1 MLKPSQFTIVTDINN
16 SEVAVYNTLTNAF
29 AILERELW
37 ETYEATG
44 NWEKHPY
51 GEDLTKYGFLVPVEV
66 DEYQTFLLTRNK
78 VKFHS
83 GHLTFTVL
91 TTFTCNLAC
100 KYCMQAPVRLE
111 SDAGADVA
119 TDEVSALNTAKFI
132 EKVAGEYQP
141 NEITLTYFGGEPLAN
156 IEAIESIHNY
166 LKEVLPEKIR
176 LNQMAIT
183 NGVLVPR
190 CIDRL
195 CQIGVST
202 LQITLDGP
210 RQIHDARRV
219 GIGGAGT
226 FDKVVAGISA
236 ALEAGIF
243 VAIHTVIDSHNA
255 PHIRELA
262 QFLHQRFDKY
272 LDRFAIN
279 VGLASNPGWDSQHC
293 ARYISDSHATAVEFV
308 QAVDA
313 VLDEGLQIVDFL
325 ISSPC
330 PRERDNEFIIAP
342 DGGLYKCISAV
353 GRDAFHVG
361 NIQDTP
367 LSIAHRSASLINFGA
382 PVNECRHCPYLPYC
396 NGGCRFNAWVKTGN
410 IFSLDCWK
418 EFHADSLPALL
429 RLYASTISTSY
440 PHIRRKVRD
449 L

>member
-1 MLKPSQFTIVTDINN
+1 MLKPSQFTITTDINN
-16 SEVAVYNTLTNAF
+16 TEVAVYNILTNAF
-29 AILERELW
+29 AVLERELW
-37 ETYEATG
+37 RTYEADGT
-44 NWEKHPY
+44 WEAHPHI
-51 GEDLTKYGFLVPVEV
+51 EVLTKHGFLVPVDV
-66 DEYQTFLLTRNK
+66 DEYQTFLLNRNK
-78 VKFHS
+78 VKFYS

-91 TTFTCNLAC
+91 TTFGCNLAC
-100 KYCMQAPVRLE
+100 KYCMQNPVRLE
-111 SDAGADVA
+111 HSTEAAVA
-119 TDEVSALNTAKFI
+119 TDDMNAMSTAEFI
-132 EKVAGEYQP
+132 KKVVGEYLP

-156 IEAIESIHNY
+156 IEGIETLHNF
-166 LKEVLPEKIR
+166 LKEALPAKTQ

-190 CIDRL
+190 YTDRL
-195 CQIGVST
+195 CQIGIST

-219 GIGGAGT
+219 SIGGTGT

-255 PHIRELA
+255 PYIRELA
-262 QFLHQRFDKY
+262 QFLRQHFNNY
-272 LDRFAIN
+272 LDRLAVN

-293 ARYISDSHATAVEFV
+293 ALYISDSHTTAMEFV
-308 QAVDA
+308 QAVES
-313 VLDEGLQIVDFL
+313 VLDEGLQIIDFL

-367 LSIAHRSASLINFGA
+367 LTIAHRSASLINFGA
-382 PVNECRHCPYLPYC
+382 PVNECRPCPYLPYC
-396 NGGCRFNAWVKTGN
+396 NGGCRFNAWVKTGD

-418 EFHADSLPALL
+418 EFHAASLPALL
-429 RLYASTISTSY
+429 RLYAQTTATSY
-440 PHIRRKVRD
+440 PHIRRKVRE

>member
-1 MLKPSQFTIVTDINN
+1 MLKPSQFTIATGINDT
-16 SEVAVYNTLTNAF
+16 EVAVYNTLTNAF
-29 AILERELW
+29 AVLERGLW
-37 ETYEATG
+37 QTYEVDGA
-44 NWEKHPY
+44 WEAHPHV
-51 GEDLTKYGFLVPVEV
+51 EDLTKYGFLVPADV
-66 DEYQTFLLTRNK
+66 DEYQTFLLNRNK
-78 VKFHS
+78 VKFYS

-91 TTFTCNLAC
+91 TTFACNLAC
-100 KYCMQAPVRLE
+100 KYCMQSPVRLE
-111 SDAGADVA
+111 HRTETDVA
-119 TDEVSALNTAKFI
+119 DDNMNALNTAEFI
-132 EKVAGEYQP
+132 KKVVGEYQP

-156 IEAIESIHNY
+156 IEAIATLHDA
-166 LKEVLPEKIR
+166 LKEALPAKIQ

-190 CIDRL
+190 YIDRL

-219 GIGGAGT
+219 SIGGAGT

-236 ALEAGIF
+236 ALDAGIF
-243 VAIHTVIDSHNA
+243 VAIHIVIDSHNA

-262 QFLHQRFDKY
+262 RFLRQRFDKH
-272 LDRFAIN
+272 LDRLAVN

-293 ARYISDSHATAVEFV
+293 ALYISDSHATAMEFV
-308 QAVDA
+308 QAVES
-313 VLDEGLQIVDFL
+313 VLDEGLQIIDFL

-353 GRDAFHVG
+353 GRDAFNVG

-367 LSIAHRSASLINFGA
+367 LIISRRSAPLINFGA
-382 PVNECRHCPYLPYC
+382 PVNECRRCPYLPYC
-396 NGGCRFNAWVKTGN
+396 NGGCRFNAWVRTGD

-418 EFHADSLPALL
+418 EFHAASLPALL
-429 RLYASTISTSY
+429 RLYAQTTSTSY
-440 PHIRRKVRD
+440 PHIRRKVRE

>member
-1 MLKPSQFTIVTDINN
+1 
-16 SEVAVYNTLTNAF
+16 
-29 AILERELW
+29 
-37 ETYEATG
+37 
-44 NWEKHPY
+44 
-51 GEDLTKYGFLVPVEV
+51 
-66 DEYQTFLLTRNK
+66 
-78 VKFHS
+78 
-83 GHLTFTVL
+83 
-91 TTFTCNLAC
+91 
-100 KYCMQAPVRLE
+100 
-111 SDAGADVA
+111 
-119 TDEVSALNTAKFI
+119 
-132 EKVAGEYQP
+132 
-141 NEITLTYFGGEPLAN
+141 
-156 IEAIESIHNY
+156 
-166 LKEVLPEKIR
+166 
-176 LNQMAIT
+176 MAIT

-190 CIDRL
+190 YIDRL

-262 QFLHQRFDKY
+262 QFLHQRLDKY
-272 LDRFAIN
+272 LDKFAIN
-279 VGLASNPGWDSQHC
+279 VELASNPGWDSQHC
-293 ARYISDSHATAVEFV
+293 ARYISDSHTTAVEFV

-361 NIQDTP
+361 NIQDAP
-367 LSIAHRSASLINFGA
+367 LTIAHRSASLINFGA
-382 PVNECRHCPYLPYC
+382 PVNECCHCPYLPYC

-418 EFHADSLPALL
+418 EFHADSLPTLL
-429 RLYASTISTSY
+429 RLYASTTSTSY